1 MLKGFILLYGSFDVL
16 KFISLKM
23 VQSKEP
29 ANLAK
34 WETFILKSLNLSTD
48 CGAHTVLSVGEGKMC
63 NKLNHLMNFLTMW
76 SPRHIYS

>member
-1 MLKGFILLYGSFDVL
+1 MGNLHFKIPQINSIKCLSLLF
-16 KFISLKM
+16 
-23 VQSKEP
+23 
-29 ANLAK
+29 
-34 WETFILKSLNLSTD
+34 LSTD